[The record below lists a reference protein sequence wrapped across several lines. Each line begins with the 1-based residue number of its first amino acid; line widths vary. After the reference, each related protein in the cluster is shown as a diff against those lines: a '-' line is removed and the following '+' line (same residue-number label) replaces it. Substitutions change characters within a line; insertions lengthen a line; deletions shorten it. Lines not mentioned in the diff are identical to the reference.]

1 MSVINF
7 LHLGNIL
14 YLVAYSI
21 RDVLWLRILMV
32 AAMFCLLPY
41 YYCCSATP
49 LYEPIAWQS
58 LFITVNL
65 IQIALLIMERRPVF
79 LGEEELRLY
88 RTVFRGLKPREF
100 TKLLSIAEWKKAK
113 EGEVLMQQDQPVAA
127 LMLIANGRG
136 RVEVDGRSVAEVVSH
151 QFVGEMGFLTEQ
163 LASARVVTSIP
174 TEYLSWPVDKLRAL
188 FHNSPQLH
196 MKVQGI
202 LGADVVDKL
211 RKEGLIAAHP
221 SKVMETYQKRG
232 GRGD

>member
-14 YLVAYSI
+14 YLVAYSV

-41 YYCCSATP
+41 YFCCSATP

-58 LFITVNL
+58 LFIAVNL
-65 IQIALLIMERRPVF
+65 FQIGLLILERRPVF

-88 RTVFRGLKPREF
+88 RTIFRSLKPREF
-100 TKLLSIAEWKKAK
+100 TKLLSIAEWRKAQ
-113 EGEVLMQQDQPVAA
+113 EDEILMDQDQPVAE

-163 LASARVVTSIP
+163 VASARVVTSIP
-174 TEYLSWPVDKLRAL
+174 TEYLAWPVEKLHLL
-188 FHNSPQLH
+188 FNNSPQLH

-211 RKEGLIAAHP
+211 RKEGIIAAHP
-221 SKVMETYQKRG
+221 SKIMETYQKRG
-232 GRGD
+232 RRDE

>member
-1 MSVINF
+1 MTNL

-14 YLVAYSI
+14 YLVAYSV

-41 YYCCSATP
+41 YFCCSATP

-58 LFITVNL
+58 IFIAVNL
-65 IQIALLIMERRPVF
+65 FQIGLLILERRPVF

-88 RTVFRGLKPREF
+88 RTIFRSLQPREF
-100 TKLLSIAEWKKAK
+100 TKLLSVAEWKKAR
-113 EGEVLMQQDQPVAA
+113 EGEVLMQQDQPVSE
-127 LMLIANGRG
+127 LLLIANGRG
-136 RVEVDGRSVAEVVSH
+136 RIEVDGRSVAEVVSH

-163 LASARVVTSIP
+163 VASARVVTVLP
-174 TEYLSWPVDKLRAL
+174 TEYLSWPVEKLRTL
-188 FHNSPQLH
+188 FENSPQLH

-211 RKEGLIAAHP
+211 RKEGIIAAHP
-221 SKVMETYQKRG
+221 SKIMETYQKRG
-232 GRGD
+232 GTTQ